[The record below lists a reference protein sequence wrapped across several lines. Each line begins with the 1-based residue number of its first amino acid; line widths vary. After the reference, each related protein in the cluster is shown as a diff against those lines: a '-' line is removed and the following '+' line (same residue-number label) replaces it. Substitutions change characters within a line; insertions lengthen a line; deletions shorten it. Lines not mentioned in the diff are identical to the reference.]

1 MSHLAFGAFPH
12 EGGKQTA
19 PFAGTANTPTIITDT
34 KDSSDSVP
42 WAAFATPGLWIA
54 RSEILTYLAA
64 ILEVTL
70 LATILRLRSW
80 RCSRCSFWF
89 CLRFRF
95 GFWFCHRLCFG
106 FWFCHRFSFGFWFC
120 HRFRFGFWSAFAL
133 GGAAGSVGTG
143 AAAAVSAGTTAR
155 GGFTGPEASRC
166 LLEAWGVARCKA
178 RFFLSA
184 SASCSTSIWL
194 FSSTLAWVTT
204 MSLGRFGAKPL
215 HSTCRGH

>member
-54 RSEILTYLAA
+54 RSEILTCLAA

-89 CLRFRF
+89 CL
-95 GFWFCHRLCFG
+95 
-106 FWFCHRFSFGFWFC
+106 
-120 HRFRFGFWSAFAL
+120 RFRFGFWSAFAL